1 MLDLDTFLTTWYVQV
16 DDAINAA
23 PPRPLRPG
31 SRPSLSESEVATLA
45 MAAQWK
51 QFPSERA
58 FVRSALRHLRL
69 AFLGLP
75 DRSQFNRLIRKAHD
89 SLVTVMLRWAQQVGR
104 AQGPTMCWRSRR
116 GGAQQPSDCAG
127 LAGRH
132 CRHWL
137 VESPGIGRW
146 GASRSPWP
154 TSSTGKR
161 LSLTRHIWKQTAM
174 YNMSGRRF
182 NTAQGSA
189 SSYLPGM
196 FYDCHEHQ
204 HSRYPA

>member
-1 MLDLDTFLTTWYVQV
+1 VPHLDNEWSTPMLDLDTFLTTWYVQV

-31 SRPSLSESEVATLA
+31 PRPSLSESEVATLA

-69 AFLGLP
+69 AFPGLP

-104 AQGPTMCWRSRR
+104 ARGPMTCWRSRR
-116 GGAQQPSDCAG
+116 AVRNTAGARRAG
-127 LAGRH
+127 WTALTALAG
-132 CRHWL
+132 
-137 VESPGIGRW
+137 
-146 GASRSPWP
+146 
-154 TSSTGKR
+154 
-161 LSLTRHIWKQTAM
+161 
-174 YNMSGRRF
+174 
-182 NTAQGSA
+182 
-189 SSYLPGM
+189 
-196 FYDCHEHQ
+196 
-204 HSRYPA
+204 